1 VKFSAGKPRCQGKDD
16 DPTASADIEKPCLLR
31 PAQVAKVLDQ
41 LLGLGSRDEGALVAH
56 ENVIPEFD
64 RPEQVLQWLASAT
77 SPDQLTKRRQL
88 DFGKRSLEFEI
99 ELDSLFS

>member
-1 VKFSAGKPRCQGKDD
+1 
-16 DPTASADIEKPCLLR
+16 
-31 PAQVAKVLDQ
+31 
-41 LLGLGSRDEGALVAH
+41 
-56 ENVIPEFD
+56 VIPEFD